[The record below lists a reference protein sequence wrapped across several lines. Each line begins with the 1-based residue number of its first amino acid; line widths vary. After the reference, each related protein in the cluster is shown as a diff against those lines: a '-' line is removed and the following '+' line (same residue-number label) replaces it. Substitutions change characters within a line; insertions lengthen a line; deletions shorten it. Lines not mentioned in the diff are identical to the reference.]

1 MHQLLLR
8 NIQNNLVIK
17 GLPPAKYYLSKSKN
31 FYKLI
36 YQLTGIYPSNLQVFK
51 IAFTHKSASRNLDRS
66 KRLNNE
72 RLEFLGDAILA
83 SIVADFLY
91 SYFPYKKEGFLTKL
105 RARIVSREQLNE
117 IALNM
122 GLQFHIVSHSI
133 NGTKN
138 IYGNALEA
146 LIGAIYV
153 DKGYKKTKEF
163 VIKRIIGSNI
173 NLKEIALTDSDYKS
187 QIIEWAQKNKY
198 DLIFEDE
205 EVETTDHN
213 NLHFTSIVK
222 IGEQIMG
229 KGKGLSKKEAQQNAS
244 HEALNN
250 MHEVLS

>member
-1 MHQLLLR
+1 ML
-8 NIQNNLVIK
+8 IGI
-17 GLPPAKYYLSKSKN
+17 PPAKYYLSKNKK

-36 YQLTGIYPSNLQVFK
+36 FQLTGIYPSHLQVFE
-51 IAFTHKSASRNLDRS
+51 IAFTHKSASRNSDNT
-66 KRLNNE
+66 KKLNNE

-83 SIVADFLY
+83 SVVADFLY
-91 SYFPYKKEGFLTKL
+91 SYFPFKKEGFLTKM

-122 GLQFHIVSHSI
+122 GLQFHIISQNNI

-163 VIKRIIGSNI
+163 IIKRIIKKNI
-173 NLKEIALTDSDYKS
+173 DMKELSVTDSDYKS
-187 QIIEWAQKNKY
+187 QVIEWAQKNKTNI
-198 DLIFEDE
+198 IFEDE
-205 EVETTDHN
+205 EIESTEQN
-213 NLHFTSIVK
+213 NSYFTSAIK
-222 IGEQIMG
+222 IDEKIFG

-244 HEALNN
+244 KEALISLDDLP
-250 MHEVLS
+250 HIL

>member
-1 MHQLLLR
+1 VL
-8 NIQNNLVIK
+8 K
-17 GLPPAKYYLSKSKN
+17 GFPPVKYFLSKDKK

-36 YQLTGIYPSNLQVFK
+36 FRLVGFYPSSLKVYK
-51 IAFTHKSASRNLDRS
+51 IAFTHKSASRSIDSS

-83 SIVADFLY
+83 SIVADILFF
-91 SYFPYKKEGFLTKL
+91 YFPYKKEGFLTKM

-122 GLQFHIVSHSI
+122 GLQFHIVSHNTI

-153 DKGYKKTKEF
+153 DKGYEKTKEF
-163 VIKRIIGSNI
+163 IIRRIINKNI
-173 NLKEIALTDSDYKS
+173 NLKEMAATDSDYKS
-187 QIIEWAQKNKY
+187 QVIEWGQKNKL

-205 EVETTDHN
+205 EVDSTEQN
-213 NLHFTSIVK
+213 NLYFISTIK
-222 IGEQIMG
+222 LGDQILG

-244 HEALNN
+244 KEAFVKTGELTIC
-250 MHEVLS
+250 SD